1 MAPCSIARKN
11 SVKPAKPLINFWKK
25 MCYQTISGIFD
36 ENTNLSFDFFFA
48 VSRGKISSN
57 KRKHQFQSP
66 LVVTW
71 TNLYSPGHGSL
82 ANEAF
87 EVIFWGK
94 KTSLKFDL
102 PSWSVWLRKI
112 RIFTFLKESKN
123 QLGED
128 VFDFIYLQLQEDFS
142 NILII

>member
-1 MAPCSIARKN
+1 MQYREERT
-11 SVKPAKPLINFWKK
+11 
-25 MCYQTISGIFD
+25 CYQTISGIFD
-36 ENTNLSFDFFFA
+36 ENTNSSLFVFS
-48 VSRGKISSN
+48 VSRGKIPSN
-57 KRKHQFQSP
+57 KRKHEFQSP

-71 TNLYSPGHGSL
+71 TNLYSLGHGSL

-112 RIFTFLKESKN
+112 RIFTFLKEKN
-123 QLGED
+123 QLGRMFF
-128 VFDFIYLQLQEDFS
+128 VLFTYNYKKISQIFLLCRVKGDFFNVWY
-142 NILII
+142 N

>member
-1 MAPCSIARKN
+1 MEKT
-11 SVKPAKPLINFWKK
+11 
-25 MCYQTISGIFD
+25 CYQTISDIFD
-36 ENTNLSFDFFFA
+36 ENTNSSFYVCFS
-48 VSRGKISSN
+48 VSRGKIPSN
-57 KRKHQFQSP
+57 KRKHEFQSP

-112 RIFTFLKESKN
+112 RIFTFLKEKKN
-123 QLGED
+123 QLGRM
-128 VFDFIYLQLQEDFS
+128 FLILFTYNYKKISQIFYYLAMS
-142 NILII
+142 GLIFFNVWYN

>member
-1 MAPCSIARKN
+1 MQYREEKFRQTSETTNSFLKKN
-11 SVKPAKPLINFWKK
+11 RATRLFLAFLTKTLIQFF
-25 MCYQTISGIFD
+25 I
-36 ENTNLSFDFFFA
+36 FFFA

-112 RIFTFLKESKN
+112 RIFTFLKERKKN